1 MDCKRRR
8 KRTNSTEISFF
19 SGDASC
25 ATNDAGQTT
34 TRYLIQSVTCNRM
47 KGFPRRQHN
56 PSRRNRRT
64 RFLLNYLAVSQLFRP
79 KVSSFCLFYSCVRRE
94 RWGRSKE
101 WRRRNKDFILIFSP
115 SPSHW
120 AGNAVPTEK
129 CVIVVQEPKFVEGN
143 M

>member
-1 MDCKRRR
+1 MYPGPVEIDC
-8 KRTNSTEISFF
+8 TWLF
-19 SGDASC
+19 SADASC
-25 ATNDAGQTT
+25 ATNDAGQPT
-34 TRYLIQSVTCNRM
+34 TRHTIQNVTCNRR
-47 KGFPRRQHN
+47 KGFQRRQHN

-64 RFLLNYLAVSQLFRP
+64 RFLLNYLVVSQLFRP

-94 RWGRSKE
+94 RWGR
-101 WRRRNKDFILIFSP
+101 RNKDFIFIHSP

-129 CVIVVQEPKFVEGN
+129 CVIVVQEPKFVEGK